1 MKLKTSELIQRFQN
15 LGKLSQNKTSGRIAM
30 AVMCN
35 IKTLEE
41 PYKTALQAFDDLK
54 KKYADKN
61 DKGEPIIEDNHYKI
75 SDENLEKL
83 ATEFKEINEQEIEV
97 PDMTMLPVNSF
108 DNCENI
114 SPAELYSI
122 EFMIEH

>member
-1 MKLKTSELIQRFQN
+1 MKLKTSELIQRFQS
-15 LGKLSQNKTSGRIAM
+15 LDKLSQNKTSGRIAM

-41 PYKTALQAFDDLK
+41 PYKTVLQAFDDLK

-61 DKGEPIIEDNHYKI
+61 DKGEPIIEDNRYKI

-83 ATEFKEINEQEIEV
+83 AAEFKEINEQEIEV
-97 PDMTMLPVNSF
+97 SDMTMLPVNSF

-114 SPAELYSI
+114 SPAELYGI

>member
-15 LGKLSQNKTSGRIAM
+15 LDKLSQNKTSGRIAM

-54 KKYADKN
+54 KKYTDKN
-61 DKGEPIIEDNHYKI
+61 DKGEPIIKDNHYKI

-114 SPAELYSI
+114 SPAELYGI

>member
-1 MKLKTSELIQRFQN
+1 MKLKTSELIDRFQS
-15 LGKLSQNKTSGRIAM
+15 LSNISHDKTTGRIAM

-35 IKTLEE
+35 IKTMEE

-61 DKGEPIIEDNHYKI
+61 DKGEPIIEDNHYEI
-75 SDENLEKL
+75 SDENFEKL

>member
-15 LGKLSQNKTSGRIAM
+15 LDKLSQNKTSGRIAM

-61 DKGEPIIEDNHYKI
+61 DKGEPIIEDNRYKI
-75 SDENLEKL
+75 SDKNLEKL
-83 ATEFKEINEQEIEV
+83 ATEFKEARAPLQS
-97 PDMTMLPVNSF
+97 LP
-108 DNCENI
+108 CI
-114 SPAELYSI
+114 GLAPGAK
-122 EFMIEH
+122 

>member
-1 MKLKTSELIQRFQN
+1 MV
-15 LGKLSQNKTSGRIAM
+15 G
-30 AVMCN
+30 
-35 IKTLEE
+35 
-41 PYKTALQAFDDLK
+41 
-54 KKYADKN
+54 
-61 DKGEPIIEDNHYKI
+61 
-75 SDENLEKL
+75 
-83 ATEFKEINEQEIEV
+83 INEQEIEV

>member
-1 MKLKTSELIQRFQN
+1 MKLKTSELIDRFQS
-15 LGKLSQNKTSGRIAM
+15 LSNISHDKTTGRIAM

-75 SDENLEKL
+75 SDENFEKL

-97 PDMTMLPVNSF
+97 PNMTMLPVNSF

>member
-15 LGKLSQNKTSGRIAM
+15 LDKLSQNKTSGRIAM

-54 KKYADKN
+54 RNMPTKMIKANQLLKITTTKFQMKILKN
-61 DKGEPIIEDNHYKI
+61 
-75 SDENLEKL
+75 
-83 ATEFKEINEQEIEV
+83 
-97 PDMTMLPVNSF
+97 
-108 DNCENI
+108 
-114 SPAELYSI
+114 
-122 EFMIEH
+122 

>member
-15 LGKLSQNKTSGRIAM
+15 LDKLSQNKTSGRIAM

-41 PYKTALQAFDDLK
+41 PYKTALQAFDD
-54 KKYADKN
+54 KN
-61 DKGEPIIEDNHYKI
+61 DKGEPIIEDNRYKI

-97 PDMTMLPVNSF
+97 PGMTMLPVNSF

>member
-15 LGKLSQNKTSGRIAM
+15 LDKLSQNKTSGRIAM

-61 DKGEPIIEDNHYKI
+61 DKGEPIIEDNRYKI
-75 SDENLEKL
+75 SDKNLEKL

-114 SPAELYSI
+114 SPAELYGI

>member
-15 LGKLSQNKTSGRIAM
+15 LDKLSQNKTSGRIAM

-114 SPAELYSI
+114 SPAELYNI